1 MVPDFLHLSSKVLP
15 NLYQMLFNYKDQAIT
30 NSDSA
35 QTAEKGLCALSQFA
49 GQMDDSEIRPYLKT
63 GLELIDAYLNGA
75 GQKPKVRFQALMAL
89 SAYILTSEHLIHPF
103 MTGLLANL
111 N

>member
-1 MVPDFLHLSSKVLP
+1 
-15 NLYQMLFNYKDQAIT
+15 
-30 NSDSA
+30 
-35 QTAEKGLCALSQFA
+35 
-49 GQMDDSEIRPYLKT
+49 
-63 GLELIDAYLNGA
+63 LELIDAYLNGA